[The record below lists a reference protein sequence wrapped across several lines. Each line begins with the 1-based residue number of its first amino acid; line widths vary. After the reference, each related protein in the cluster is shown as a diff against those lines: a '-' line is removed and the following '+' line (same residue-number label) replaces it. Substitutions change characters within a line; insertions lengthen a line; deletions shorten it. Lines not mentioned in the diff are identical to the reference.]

1 MNDFEIPLP
10 ESFPSM
16 YVSER
21 LVSSAK
27 NERVPA
33 EHKVRLLSLFQV
45 TPLNINATSM
55 NHR

>member
-1 MNDFEIPLP
+1 MC
-10 ESFPSM
+10 
-16 YVSER
+16 VSER

-27 NERVPA
+27 NERVPT

-45 TPLNINATSM
+45 TPLTINATSM